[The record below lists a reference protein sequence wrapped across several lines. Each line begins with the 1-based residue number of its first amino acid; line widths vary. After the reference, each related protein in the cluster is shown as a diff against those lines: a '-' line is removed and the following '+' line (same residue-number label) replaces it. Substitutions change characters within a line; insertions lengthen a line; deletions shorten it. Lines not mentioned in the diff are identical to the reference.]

1 MFKKETCSCCGHRK
15 LREFDSIS
23 TYKFL
28 ETPHNYNIS
37 YTKKE
42 RKYRKKMFRSYIW
55 DDEIEWD
62 KKMDPTS
69 IKDFLKS
76 LPLSQKERKQLYV
89 ELSNR
94 QNGAQKYGHYTS
106 INFDWCKNLQLAQF
120 SKPDV
125 SLSKYNTLFKTDLK
139 EELKARGFNNEGLKK
154 DLIIKLE
161 ALDKELADEID

>member
-1 MFKKETCSCCGHRK
+1 
-15 LREFDSIS
+15 
-23 TYKFL
+23 
-28 ETPHNYNIS
+28 
-37 YTKKE
+37 
-42 RKYRKKMFRSYIW
+42 
-55 DDEIEWD
+55 
-62 KKMDPTS
+62 
-69 IKDFLKS
+69 
-76 LPLSQKERKQLYV
+76 LSQKERKQLYV